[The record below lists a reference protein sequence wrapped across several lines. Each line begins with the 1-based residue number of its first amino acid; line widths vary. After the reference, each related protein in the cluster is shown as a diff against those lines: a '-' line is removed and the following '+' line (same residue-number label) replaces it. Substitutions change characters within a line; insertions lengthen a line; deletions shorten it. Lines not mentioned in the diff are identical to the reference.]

1 MKIVFICGSLEL
13 GRDGVG
19 DYVRRMALE
28 VAQQGHQPAGVA
40 LHDHHI
46 QAEVSTDLV
55 EAPSTDLPMLRLPAN
70 WPEAKRFRRAQ
81 EWIVDFGAEWLS
93 LQFVPF
99 SFHHKGIA
107 FRLGK
112 QLSQLGRGKKWHLMV
127 HELWVGMDA
136 EAPRK
141 HRWWG
146 KLQRYLINAMIKD
159 LRPRVIHTQTTLYQ
173 AQLAKLGFDSQLLP
187 LFANIPNVT
196 FAAPDSPRPEES
208 RHISL
213 VIFGSIHAGAPV
225 EQFARDAAQYAQ
237 QNAVTVKLTM
247 IGRCGKEQETWAANW
262 RAVGLPVEILG
273 EQAPDY
279 ISRVLSQA
287 SLGIATT
294 PVDVIGK
301 SGTAAAMLEHGL
313 PVLCVA
319 HPWFPIGIPPMPP
332 PSRVSVYQEGNFGM
346 YLIGKNYNLLPN
358 PAAEIIRKFLSN
370 LLTADAR

>member
-1 MKIVFICGSLEL
+1 MKIVFLCGSLEL

-28 VAQQGHQPAGVA
+28 LTKQGHQPAGIA
-40 LHDHHI
+40 LNDQHI
-46 QAEVSTDLV
+46 QDEVSTGS
-55 EAPSTDLPMLRLPAN
+55 EAADTALPMLRLPAS
-70 WPEAKRFRRAQ
+70 WPMTRRFQRAQ
-81 EWIVDFGAEWLS
+81 EWIDSFDAEWLS

-99 SFHHKGIA
+99 SFHHKGIV
-107 FRLGK
+107 FKLGK
-112 QLSQLGRGKKWHLMV
+112 HLSQLGGKRKWHLMV

-136 EAPRK
+136 EAPLK

-146 KLQRYLINAMIKD
+146 KLQRYLINAMIED
-159 LRPRVIHTQTTLYQ
+159 LRPKIIHTQTSLYQ
-173 AQLAKLGFDSQLLP
+173 AQLAKLGFSSHLLP

-196 FAAPDSPRPEES
+196 PLAPEDLQTENNSG
-208 RHISL
+208 ISL

-225 EQFARDAAQYAQ
+225 DQFARDAAQYAQ
-237 QNAVTVKLTM
+237 QHAVAVKLTM
-247 IGRCGKEQETWAANW
+247 IGRCGKEQETWAASW

-287 SLGIATT
+287 SLGVATT

-319 HPWFPIGIPPMPP
+319 HPWFPIGIPPTQP
-332 PSRVSVYQEGNFGM
+332 PSRVSVYQEGNFKT
-346 YLIGKNYNLLPN
+346 YLIGKTHELLPN
-358 PAAEIIRKFLSN
+358 PAAEIARKFLTS
-370 LLTADAR
+370 LLAANAQ